1 MSTAVVSLLGSIVVA
16 LIGFLGVVV
25 TNNASNKSIENK
37 IITNQAVMDTK
48 LESLTEE
55 VRKHNDFASK
65 IPVLENRVDVL
76 EYTVKELKEKW
87 LYINYYQP

>member
-1 MSTAVVSLLGSIVVA
+1 MSTTVVSLLGSIVVA

-48 LESLTEE
+48 LENLTEE
-55 VRKHNDFASK
+55 VRKHNEFASK

-76 EYTVKELKEKW
+76 EVTVKELKNEAK
-87 LYINYYQP
+87 Q

>member
-1 MSTAVVSLLGSIVVA
+1 MSTAIISLIGSVIVA
-16 LIGFLGVVV
+16 LIGFIGVVV
-25 TNNASNKSIENK
+25 TNSASNKSIENK

-48 LESLTEE
+48 LENLTEE

-76 EYTVKELKEKW
+76 EITVKELKEK
-87 LYINYYQP
+87 

>member
-1 MSTAVVSLLGSIVVA
+1 MSTAVVSLIGSIVVA

-25 TNNASNKSIENK
+25 TNSASNKSIENK

-76 EYTVKELKEKW
+76 EYTVKELKEK
-87 LYINYYQP
+87 

>member
-48 LESLTEE
+48 LENLTEE

-76 EYTVKELKEKW
+76 EITVKELKEK
-87 LYINYYQP
+87 

>member
-25 TNNASNKSIENK
+25 TNSASNKSIENK
-37 IITNQAVMDTK
+37 IITNQAVTDTK
-48 LESLTEE
+48 LENLTEE

-76 EYTVKELKEKW
+76 EVTVKELKEK
-87 LYINYYQP
+87 